1 MAAWNWLFL
10 CATAAGAVFSSSAAG
25 MADTCDAIPGTSGA
39 LLQKAVT
46 SSATSL
52 ATSLSV
58 EGNEGNVGKF
68 QPFEW
73 KLAGQGESCDTGCAS
88 YGTAW
93 CQIKPLVMMR
103 YDRYGKPFLFLH
115 LDNKLRYLS
124 TMSRILIT
132 CCVQYQLA
140 ILYPSILPQFFL
152 RGHFIRRGCSATVPN
167 SSPWIVLS
175 KSWRLPRMLDT
186 LAMAQQVRPVPV
198 VRACAKQKLRV
209 NKQKHGTS
217 IFF

>member
-1 MAAWNWLFL
+1 M
-10 CATAAGAVFSSSAAG
+10 AAGAVFSSSAAG

-58 EGNEGNVGKF
+58 EGNEGNV
-68 QPFEW
+68 EW

-103 YDRYGKPFLFLH
+103 YDRYGKPFF
-115 LDNKLRYLS
+115 Y
-124 TMSRILIT
+124 TLIT
-132 CCVQYQLA
+132 
-140 ILYPSILPQFFL
+140 
-152 RGHFIRRGCSATVPN
+152 N
-167 SSPWIVLS
+167 
-175 KSWRLPRMLDT
+175 
-186 LAMAQQVRPVPV
+186 
-198 VRACAKQKLRV
+198 
-209 NKQKHGTS
+209 
-217 IFF
+217 